1 MIKFLSLF
9 SNSMEKLKLCMFAT
23 EQHVLD
29 PTHPSPGLKNYQVF
43 KSQITKAQIAS
54 QWAIRMQET

>member
-1 MIKFLSLF
+1 MD
-9 SNSMEKLKLCMFAT
+9 KLKLCMFAT

-29 PTHPSPGLKNYQVF
+29 PLPHPSTPGLKNYKVF
-43 KSQITKAQIAS
+43 KSQITKTQIAL